1 MNEMPKSP
9 SRCKHGCKREN
20 PNSYDGFGDGNVVWG
35 CNMLGINGFVP
46 PSYVPDLVGAPPCA
60 SCHNFEYESPEDRA
74 ARFEKLE
81 ATVKKATFLPL
92 QLLKR
97 TEKERISYVLD
108 AAAKAVN
115 ENRLDVALSMLT
127 LLKETL

>member
-1 MNEMPKSP
+1 MQTPD
-9 SRCKHGCKREN
+9 RCKHGCKREN

-46 PSYVPDLVGAPPCA
+46 PSYV
-60 SCHNFEYESPEDRA
+60 
-74 ARFEKLE
+74 
-81 ATVKKATFLPL
+81 
-92 QLLKR
+92 
-97 TEKERISYVLD
+97 LD